1 MVPEGSWE
9 KEFKQ
14 LNRKIDR
21 LSATNEKLVSQGIKL
36 SNQAYEASLQSEKQS
51 LTIKGLSTVIADLKQ
66 TLDARDARI
75 AELEEQLNKNS
86 GNSSK
91 PSSTDF
97 FNKPKPSSINK
108 GKHSGTKKP
117 TGGQK
122 GHTGSTMKLK
132 EIPDVIQQCLPSD
145 CLGCKLSG
153 RCKGELSIIESRN
166 VTDVRIFMEQT
177 RFDCISRLCPKTGKT
192 ITGAFPEGVNA
203 YMQFGSNL
211 KAMVVALSS
220 FGMVSVSRICE
231 LVEGLTGIT
240 LSEGTVC
247 NILADC
253 AGRCNELFPELKK
266 HVRDS
271 EIAYFDETG
280 IRVNGKIQWAH
291 TSSTDK
297 VTLITA
303 HPKRG
308 VEGILAGGVL
318 KNFRGVA
325 VHDCW
330 GSYYKEEFKGITNAV
345 CGAHI
350 DRELEGVIQNKSQR
364 WAVSMKKLLSS
375 LYETKRKLQ
384 EKGLHYAPQELVNEY
399 SQKYDQILGR
409 GFSRNPYQPPK
420 IKRRGKPKKGKV
432 LSLIERLRDLK
443 EDVLRF
449 FTDFRVPFSNN
460 IGEKSFR
467 LSKLKMKVAGSFRS
481 ADGGSNF
488 CSIFS
493 VIDTVRKNGGN
504 PFKALAALFKNSFSL
519 AFLS

>member
-1 MVPEGSWE
+1 MALEGSWK
-9 KEFKQ
+9 KEFEQ

-36 SNQAYEASLQSEKQS
+36 SNQVYDASLQNEKQS
-51 LTIKGLSTVIADLKQ
+51 ITIKELSTTIGDLKQ
-66 TLDARDARI
+66 SLDARDARI
-75 AELEEQLNKNS
+75 AELEERLNKNS

-97 FNKPKPSSINK
+97 FSKPKPSSINK
-108 GKHSGTKKP
+108 GKPGSAKKS

-122 GHTGSTMKLK
+122 GHTGSTMKIK
-132 EIPDVIQQCLPSD
+132 DVPDVIHDCLPSD
-145 CLGCKLSG
+145 CLGCKFAD
-153 RCKGELSIIESRN
+153 RCKSETSIIESRN
-166 VTDVRIFMEQT
+166 VMDVHIISEQI
-177 RFDCISRLCPKTGKT
+177 RFDCIQRLCAKTGRT
-192 ITGAFPEGVNA
+192 ITGKFPEGVNT
-203 YMQFGSNL
+203 YLQYGSNL

-220 FGMVSVSRICE
+220 FGMVSASRICS
-231 LVEGLTGIT
+231 LMAGLAGIS
-240 LSEGTVC
+240 LSDGTVC

-253 AGRCNELFPELKK
+253 ANRCNELVPELKE
-266 HVRDS
+266 HVKAS

-291 TSSTDK
+291 TSSTEK

-303 HPKRG
+303 HTKRG

-318 KNFRGVA
+318 KHFKGVA

-330 GSYYKEEFKGITNAV
+330 GSYYHEEFNDTTNAV

-350 DRELEGVIQNKSQR
+350 DRELEGVIQNQNQR
-364 WAVSMKKLLSS
+364 WAVSMKKLLAT
-375 LYETKRKLQ
+375 LYDTKRKLLA
-384 EKGLHYAPQELVNEY
+384 KGLHSAPQKLVDDY
-399 SQKYDQILGR
+399 SRQYDHILGR
-409 GFSRNPYQPPK
+409 GFSRNPYKPPK
-420 IKRRGKPKKGKV
+420 IRKQGKPKKGKI
-432 LSLIERLRDLK
+432 LCLIERLSKLK
-443 EDVLRF
+443 NDVLRF

-460 IGEKSFR
+460 VGEKSFR
-467 LSKLKMKVAGSFRS
+467 MSKLKMKVAGSFRS

-504 PFKALAALFKNSFSL
+504 PFKALAALFNNSFSL
-519 AFLS
+519 SFLN

>member
-1 MVPEGSWE
+1 MILDGSWE

-21 LSATNEKLVSQGIKL
+21 LSATNGKLVSQGIKL
-36 SNQAYEASLQSEKQS
+36 SDQAHKASLQSEKHS
-51 LTIKGLSTVIADLKQ
+51 ITIKELSTTIGDLKHA
-66 TLDARDARI
+66 LDAKDARI

-97 FNKPKPSSINK
+97 FSKPKPSSINK
-108 GKHSGTKKP
+108 GKPNSSKKP
-117 TGGQK
+117 SGGQK

-132 EIPDVIQQCLPSD
+132 DEPDVIQQCLPSD
-145 CLGCKLSG
+145 CLVCKFAD
-153 RCKGELSIIESRN
+153 RCKSDSSVIESRN
-166 VTDVRIFMEQT
+166 VMDVHIVSEQT
-177 RFDCISRLCPKTGKT
+177 RFDCIQRFCTKTGKT
-192 ITGAFPEGVNA
+192 ITGKFPDGVNA
-203 YMQFGSNL
+203 YLQYGNNC
-211 KAMVVALSS
+211 KAMVVSLSS
-220 FGMVSVSRICE
+220 FGMVSASRICE
-231 LVEGLTGIT
+231 LMEGLAGIS
-240 LSEGTVC
+240 LSDGTVC

-253 AGRCNELFPELKK
+253 ADRCNELVPELKE
-266 HVRDS
+266 HVRAS
-271 EIAYFDETG
+271 EIAHFDETG

-291 TSSTDK
+291 TSSTEK
-297 VTLITA
+297 ITLITA

-318 KNFRGVA
+318 KHFRGVA

-330 GSYYKEEFKGITNAV
+330 GSYYNEEFNDTINAV

-350 DRELEGVIQNKSQR
+350 DRELEGIIQNHNQR
-364 WAVSMKKLLSS
+364 WAVSMKNLLAT
-375 LYETKRKLQ
+375 LYDTKRKLLA
-384 EKGLHYAPQELVNEY
+384 KGLHSAPQELVDEY
-399 SQKYDQILGR
+399 FLKYDHILAR
-409 GFSRNPYQPPK
+409 GFSRNPYQRPK
-420 IKRRGKPKKGKV
+420 VRKRGKPKKGKV

-443 EDVLRF
+443 DDVLRF

-460 IGEKSFR
+460 VGEKSFR
-467 LSKLKMKVAGSFRS
+467 MSKLKMKVVGSFRS

-504 PFKALAALFKNSFSL
+504 PFKALATLFNNSFSL
-519 AFLS
+519 SFLN